1 MLVKAGV
8 VIGTAAA
15 GLLAV
20 SPFAFAHDSDGGHHH
35 GRGHGG
41 GSLINVSDI
50 GVQVPVQLCNNS
62 ILEGTLGILAS
73 HQRNDDSHD
82 GDCHQRNSARDDD

>member
-8 VIGTAAA
+8 VIGTAAV

-20 SPFAFAHDSDGGHHH
+20 SPFAFAHDGHHH
-35 GRGHGG
+35 GHHRDGG
-41 GSLINVSDI
+41 GLLNVSDI
-50 GVQVPVQLCNNS
+50 GVQVPVQLCHNS

-73 HQRNDDSHD
+73 GQRNDDNHD
-82 GDCHQRNSARDDD
+82 GTCHQRNSARDGD